1 MLIVEDDPQIHTLL
15 HEILHLE
22 YNVLHAYDGAEGLQM
37 IRSQMPEIVIS
48 DIRMPEMDGIALC
61 KTVKNDPQL
70 CHVIFI
76 LLTAKNRIE
85 ERIEGY
91 NCGADAY
98 INKPFR
104 ADHLISI
111 IHNQQ
116 ANRDR
121 MKAFFHSQNPNTEQ
135 NDDDNDNRIPDS
147 LSEIDRRFLE
157 KLHQFIDKSIE
168 NPDININVIAV
179 ELGFSRTSFYR
190 KMKGLTGLA
199 PNDYVRNFK
208 MKKAAK
214 LILEGNLSI
223 AEISDQT
230 GFGTQS
236 HFSTAFKKYFGVSPK
251 DYKEKWKTEQ
261 QKSQTK

>member
-1 MLIVEDDPQIHTLL
+1 MFHILIVEDDPQIHTLL
-15 HEILHLE
+15 HEIMHHE

-37 IRSQMPEIVIS
+37 IRSQMPDIVIS

-70 CHVIFI
+70 CHVILI

-121 MKAFFHSQNPNTEQ
+121 MKAFFHSQNPAPEQ
-135 NDDDNDNRIPDS
+135 NDDDNDTRIPDS

-157 KLHQFIDKSIE
+157 KLHQYNLTEGIRIKEEINKETALCWSDERLELVGLKRQQRETFFV
-168 NPDININVIAV
+168 DIRQDDIPR
-179 ELGFSRTSFYR
+179 E
-190 KMKGLTGLA
+190 
-199 PNDYVRNFK
+199 
-208 MKKAAK
+208 
-214 LILEGNLSI
+214 
-223 AEISDQT
+223 
-230 GFGTQS
+230 
-236 HFSTAFKKYFGVSPK
+236 
-251 DYKEKWKTEQ
+251 
-261 QKSQTK
+261 